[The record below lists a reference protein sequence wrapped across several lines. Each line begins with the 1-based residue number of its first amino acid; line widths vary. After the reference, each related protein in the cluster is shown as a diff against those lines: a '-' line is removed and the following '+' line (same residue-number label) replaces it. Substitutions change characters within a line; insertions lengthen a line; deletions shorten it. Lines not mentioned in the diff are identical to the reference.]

1 MISLVLTFL
10 VFLALS
16 GLMAAIDAAILSV
29 TRPEISELI
38 AARKWGARR
47 LQSVKQSLTRA
58 VVVIVIL
65 TNTINVL
72 GPILVSQQAAATF
85 GPESILVAIIALT
98 LGTILFSE
106 IIPKALGSH
115 HAPFVARLSAPLIRF
130 AGFVL
135 FPLARALEALANL
148 LKKGK
153 RHIGTEEQIRA
164 MAVIGRESG
173 LIEGDELRMIQR
185 AFVLNDLTAADLM
198 TPLAEVSALSAS
210 RTVREAADEVS
221 GQPIS
226 RFPVFGDSAD
236 EVCGVVMNR
245 DIFETLFE
253 GRGEAPVLSIAR
265 PAVVVDK
272 TRRSDWLL
280 VMFRDKHNHLAV
292 VQDAGRT
299 IGVVTLEDVL
309 EELVGEIE
317 DEQDFENR
325 TQAANCGFAGF
336 DGGKAFRS

>member
-1 MISLVLTFL
+1 MVALLITFV

-16 GLMAAIDAAILSV
+16 GLMAAVDAAILSV

-38 AARKWGARR
+38 ANRKWGARR
-47 LQSVKQSLTRA
+47 LQTVKESLTRA

-72 GPILVSQQAAATF
+72 GPILVSQLTVATF
-85 GPESILVAIIALT
+85 GPEAIAVAVVALT
-98 LGTILFSE
+98 FGTILFSE

-115 HAPFVARLSAPLIRF
+115 HAPFVARLAAPLIRI
-130 AGFVL
+130 AGIAL
-135 FPLARALEALANL
+135 FPLTRALEALANL
-148 LKKGK
+148 LKRGQ
-153 RHIGTEEQIRA
+153 RQIGTEEQIRA
-164 MAVIGRESG
+164 MATIGRRSG

-185 AFVLNDLTAADLM
+185 AFVLNDRTAEDLM
-198 TPLAEVSALSAS
+198 TPLSEVSALKAS
-210 RTVREAADEVS
+210 FSVRAAADEVA
-221 GQPIS
+221 GQPYS
-226 RFPVFGDSAD
+226 RFPVFGESVDD
-236 EVCGVVMNR
+236 VRGMVMNR

-253 GRGEAPVLSIAR
+253 GRGDAPLLSIVR
-265 PAVVVDK
+265 PAFVVEK
-272 TRRSDWLL
+272 SRRSDWLL

-317 DEQDFENR
+317 DEQDYE
-325 TQAANCGFAGF
+325 
-336 DGGKAFRS
+336 FRSKP